1 LDELPQDLPQE
12 GEDREAAATIAEMAT
27 ALADAATPGA
37 EGAIVGVQADTASLA
52 ESKPDRRMRV
62 GRLRPRLGRPRIARP
77 RILAR
82 VRLPVRARI
91 WLRRATVAA
100 LAPAIVLGLIS
111 ATPAPTGPWPTPSS
125 RPVAAAGTT
134 ASPRPSSGSRPSS
147 SPGASSRP
155 TNPSEAPS
163 AAPSAGPVDTSSTAR
178 QSPLA
183 AITFDNLMLDA
194 GTGKSHVA
202 RTFTFTSN
210 GQGPVDAAVVATS
223 PTDATTLCMK
233 ADSNDY
239 TCQSGATPE
248 LEMQAVWEHQY
259 WSVTLISAGAS
270 TPTVD
275 VAFSWPTDQPSIAL
289 THGRLQGSP
298 NPDPL
303 RSLTATFQTRS
314 AGFISLA
321 AAWPPATADATL
333 TVTDISSAKAI
344 PVDTVTYSGA
354 GAIQPGYKHS
364 AAAAHTYRILL
375 YNDGTD
381 VAVTDL
387 TATIAFP

>member
-1 LDELPQDLPQE
+1 
-12 GEDREAAATIAEMAT
+12 
-27 ALADAATPGA
+27 
-37 EGAIVGVQADTASLA
+37 
-52 ESKPDRRMRV
+52 
-62 GRLRPRLGRPRIARP
+62 
-77 RILAR
+77 
-82 VRLPVRARI
+82 
-91 WLRRATVAA
+91 
-100 LAPAIVLGLIS
+100 
-111 ATPAPTGPWPTPSS
+111 
-125 RPVAAAGTT
+125 
-134 ASPRPSSGSRPSS
+134 
-147 SPGASSRP
+147 
-155 TNPSEAPS
+155 
-163 AAPSAGPVDTSSTAR
+163 
-178 QSPLA
+178 
-183 AITFDNLMLDA
+183 MLDA

-233 ADSNDY
+233 ADSGDY

-248 LEMQAVWEHQY
+248 LDMQAVWGHQY

-275 VAFSWPTDQPSIAL
+275 VAFSWPTDQPSISL

-314 AGFISLA
+314 AGFIGLA

-333 TVTDISSAKAI
+333 TVTDISSAKTI